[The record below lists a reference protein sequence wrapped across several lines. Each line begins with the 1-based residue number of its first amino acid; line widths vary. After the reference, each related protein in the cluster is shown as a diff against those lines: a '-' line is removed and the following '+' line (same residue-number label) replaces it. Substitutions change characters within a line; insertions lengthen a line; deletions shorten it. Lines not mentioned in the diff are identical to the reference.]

1 MWCLCGAPALPAR
14 TTPLEEPPAAPPGSH
29 AWLRAALADGRPA
42 ALASSSANTS
52 RLHAALLSHAG
63 DRLAPAELGRARSAR
78 TDGELLNSS
87 IVMLQSYV
95 DTCAPLGGAAAA
107 ERLSLIHI

>member
-42 ALASSSANTS
+42 AFASSSANTS

-63 DRLAPAELGRARSAR
+63 DRLAPSLGLPDDEQVIDADALRAAR
-78 TDGELLNSS
+78 RRVL
-87 IVMLQSYV
+87 
-95 DTCAPLGGAAAA
+95 
-107 ERLSLIHI
+107 